1 MKIPYLHPRLLL
13 CMIGSQPFTCK
24 CNFRNSG
31 GIHCVHEISLFSQ
44 FSQESLMKKISLIL
58 YSFYVCNFLKLI
70 LIIVFS
76 ILNSFMICVLQNV
89 TVWEFI
95 FHFSRSRSRKTHP
108 GPVVHLSD
116 NPMDSTK
123 VSSDLRLC
131 FMRFLPAGH

>member
-1 MKIPYLHPRLLL
+1 MDIFWTFYLNHLSPLW
-13 CMIGSQPFTCK
+13 G
-24 CNFRNSG
+24 
-31 GIHCVHEISLFSQ
+31 
-44 FSQESLMKKISLIL
+44 
-58 YSFYVCNFLKLI
+58 YFLKLI

-131 FMRFLPAGH
+131 FMRLLPAGHWHLIDT